1 MKRLL
6 LVLVTASGTALL
18 SACGGGEVVVLAE
31 ADARTAEEGGT
42 SAIPELTVRLLPYDR
57 DMVFDSLGNAYPE
70 PEPEVPEGL
79 LVLQNQVAEANAEWQ
94 AATAKWNELRSQLR
108 EIKDEMDAMGPQG
121 RTTAEYELLFRDF
134 ADLEPQVDRAEREMN
149 VAFDRFTSLQN
160 EYVNQS
166 QEIRME
172 IERWED
178 AAFAE
183 VDQVVLAKLEELKLN
198 ELAERTNASGVV
210 RFRPKTGTWWVVARY
225 ELPYHE
231 LYWNIP
237 VEVKRGEPIQ
247 VRLSP
252 ENAEVRPRF

>member
-31 ADARTAEEGGT
+31 ADMRITEESEG

-70 PEPEVPEGL
+70 PEPEIPDD
-79 LVLQNQVAEANAEWQ
+79 LVELQNQVADANAEWQ
-94 AATAKWNELRSQLR
+94 AATAEWNELRGRLR

-134 ADLEPQVDRAEREMN
+134 TDLEVEFNRAQRNMDE
-149 VAFDRFTSLQN
+149 AFNRFTSLQN
-160 EYVNQS
+160 DYVNQS

-172 IERWED
+172 IEKWED
-178 AAFAE
+178 GAFAE
-183 VDQVVLAKLEELKLN
+183 VDQVILAKLEELKLS
-198 ELAERTNASGVV
+198 ELADMTNASGVA
-210 RFRPKTGTWWVVARY
+210 RFQPKPGTWWVVARY

-237 VEVKRGEPIQ
+237 VQVERGEPVQ
-247 VRLSP
+247 VRLTQ
-252 ENAEVRPRF
+252 ENAQIRPRF